1 MTRTLASW
9 RSSSPRSS
17 RPIPGRCT
25 SIPRKSRAGCAEASA
40 RRFSPLPKP
49 ISIVSGAARPNSAL
63 GSSGCVAKAAPYF
76 GHSTSSAR
84 SCAAVIRPLRVTK
97 ERIERGCSVWLMRS
111 CGCYCVFEARHA
123 RDHGIS
129 ARGAGAAQG
138 SLGEAHM
145 SNWRSAGII
154 ALAGALNW
162 AVAAGAQESPR
173 AEGATE
179 AAKPQ
184 PARAPEPAS
193 AQAVLLGQLCK
204 IDIKGEK
211 KDQWMRLPKAESSVT
226 QHHLTVGG
234 RSFDYTATAG
244 TLIIRDDE
252 DKPIASI
259 GYVAYVRHDAKGGVR
274 PLMFAFNGGPG
285 SSSLWLHMGVLGP
298 KRVVVSDPGPTPA
311 GPYRTLDNEFG
322 VLDRSDLVMIDP
334 VGTGLAHAVCD
345 HKDDEFFGVDPDI
358 DSVSRFIMQ
367 YVSDNN
373 RWTSPKY
380 LLGESYGTTRGAA
393 IVNYLRE
400 RAFAFN
406 GLILVSVATDIEAIF
421 AELPGN
427 DRPYAVYLPAYAAVA
442 WYHHMLPT
450 QPAALEPFLTEV
462 RAYAMGPFTA
472 ALLKGDALG
481 DADREAVAQKMH
493 EYTGLSV
500 EYLKAANLRVSEI
513 AFAHELLKAQRKTLG
528 RLDGRFVGPTMD
540 PLEKYTDYDPQ
551 SSAISAAFAA
561 AFLDY
566 YHGELRFG
574 QGSTYRTTNF
584 GVGEHWKWVHK
595 TEHGEQPMV
604 NSGVDLAEAL
614 VKDANLRVL
623 VLNGYYDLATPFSA
637 TEYVMA
643 HLGLPPGLGARIDM
657 KYYEA
662 GHMMYVHPPSMA
674 KMKRDLDTFIDSTAR
689 Q

>member
-1 MTRTLASW
+1 MSSW
-9 RSSSPRSS
+9 RS
-17 RPIPGRCT
+17 
-25 SIPRKSRAGCAEASA
+25 
-40 RRFSPLPKP
+40 
-49 ISIVSGAARPNSAL
+49 L
-63 GSSGCVAKAAPYF
+63 G
-76 GHSTSSAR
+76 
-84 SCAAVIRPLRVTK
+84 IL
-97 ERIERGCSVWLMRS
+97 
-111 CGCYCVFEARHA
+111 
-123 RDHGIS
+123 
-129 ARGAGAAQG
+129 
-138 SLGEAHM
+138 
-145 SNWRSAGII
+145 
-154 ALAGALNW
+154 ALAGVLSW
-162 AVAAGAQESPR
+162 AVVAGAQEPPR
-173 AEGATE
+173 PEGATE
-179 AAKPQ
+179 AAKQ
-184 PARAPEPAS
+184 PARAPEPPS
-193 AQAVLLGQLCK
+193 PQAALIGQLCK

-226 QHHLTVGG
+226 QHHMSIGG
-234 RSFDYTATAG
+234 KSFDYAATAG

-259 GYVAYVRHDAKGGVR
+259 GYVAYVRHDAKGAVR

-311 GPYRTLDNEFG
+311 GPYRTVDNEFG
-322 VLDRSDLVMIDP
+322 VLDKSDLVMIDP

-358 DSVSRFIMQ
+358 ESISRFIMQ

-373 RWTSPKY
+373 RWSSPKY

-400 RAFAFN
+400 RSFAFN

-442 WYHHMLPT
+442 WYHHMLPA
-450 QPAALEPFLTEV
+450 QPAALEPLLTEV
-462 RAYAMGPFTA
+462 RAYAAGPFTA
-472 ALLKGDALG
+472 ALLKGDAIP
-481 DADREAVAQKMH
+481 DAEREAVAEKMH

-500 EYLKAANLRVSEI
+500 EYLKAANLRVAQG
-513 AFAHELLKAQRKTLG
+513 AFTHQLLKAQHKTVG
-528 RLDGRFVGPTMD
+528 RLDARFVGATMD
-540 PLEKYTDYDPQ
+540 PLEKYSDYDPQ
-551 SSAISAAFAA
+551 SAAISAAFAA

-566 YHGELRFG
+566 YHGELKFG
-574 QGSTYRTTNF
+574 QGSTYRTTNYS
-584 GVGEHWKWVHK
+584 VGEHWKWVHRTPK
-595 TEHGEQPMV
+595 GDQPMV

-643 HLGLPPGLGARIDM
+643 HLGVPQGVGSRIEM
-657 KYYEA
+657 KYYES

-674 KMKRDLDTFIDSTAR
+674 KMKRDLDAFIDSTSR

>member
-1 MTRTLASW
+1 MSSW
-9 RSSSPRSS
+9 RS
-17 RPIPGRCT
+17 
-25 SIPRKSRAGCAEASA
+25 
-40 RRFSPLPKP
+40 
-49 ISIVSGAARPNSAL
+49 L
-63 GSSGCVAKAAPYF
+63 G
-76 GHSTSSAR
+76 
-84 SCAAVIRPLRVTK
+84 IL
-97 ERIERGCSVWLMRS
+97 
-111 CGCYCVFEARHA
+111 
-123 RDHGIS
+123 
-129 ARGAGAAQG
+129 
-138 SLGEAHM
+138 
-145 SNWRSAGII
+145 
-154 ALAGALNW
+154 ALAGLLSW
-162 AVAAGAQESPR
+162 AVVTGAQEPPR
-173 AEGATE
+173 PEGATE
-179 AAKPQ
+179 AAKQ
-184 PARAPEPAS
+184 PARAPEQPS
-193 AQAVLLGQLCK
+193 PQAALLGQLCK

-226 QHHLTVGG
+226 QHHMSIGG
-234 RSFDYTATAG
+234 KSFDYAATAG

-259 GYVAYVRHDAKGGVR
+259 GYVAYVRHDAKGAVR

-311 GPYRTLDNEFG
+311 GPYRTVDNEFG
-322 VLDRSDLVMIDP
+322 VLDKSDLVMIDP

-345 HKDDEFFGVDPDI
+345 HKDDEFFAVDPDI
-358 DSVSRFIMQ
+358 ESVSRFIMQ

-373 RWTSPKY
+373 RWSSPKY

-400 RAFAFN
+400 RSFAFN

-427 DRPYAVYLPAYAAVA
+427 DRPYAVYLAAYAAVA
-442 WYHHMLPT
+442 WYHHMLPA

-462 RAYAMGPFTA
+462 RAYAAGPFTT
-472 ALLKGDALG
+472 ALLKGDAIP
-481 DADREAVAQKMH
+481 DAEREAVAEKMH

-500 EYLKAANLRVSEI
+500 EYLKAANLRVAQG
-513 AFAHELLKAQRKTLG
+513 AFTHELLKAQHKTVG
-528 RLDGRFVGPTMD
+528 RLDARFVGATMD
-540 PLEKYTDYDPQ
+540 PLEKYSDYDPQ
-551 SSAISAAFAA
+551 SAAISAAFAA

-566 YHGELRFG
+566 YHGELKFG

-584 GVGEHWKWVHK
+584 SVGEHWKWVHRTPK
-595 TEHGEQPMV
+595 GDQPMV

-643 HLGLPPGLGARIDM
+643 HLGVPQGVGSRIEM
-657 KYYEA
+657 KYYES

-674 KMKRDLDTFIDSTAR
+674 KMKRDLDAFIDSTSR